1 MAKKSLRAYWPSDGV
16 ASVLPGA
23 EDADEGVIE
32 GADVV
37 VRESPASWFAGG
49 AL

>member
-1 MAKKSLRAYWPSDGV
+1 L
-16 ASVLPGA
+16 LPGA

-37 VRESPASWFAGG
+37 VRESPASWIAGG